1 MVNADS
7 GAIVHEFNTGVG
19 TLAAEAGLAQVAAY
33 AEPDGS
39 VRYAYG
45 GDLLGNLWRFD
56 LTAKGSP
63 TKIAQLRGP
72 GGDVQPVTTAP
83 ELVGVAGQRV
93 VVIGTGRLLDI
104 GDFGNAA
111 VQSIYAIADGAL
123 LSNART
129 SLVQQTYTRA
139 TDSLSDNPV
148 DWSSGRGWYLDL
160 PAGEQVNTRPTIAYG
175 GLAFVSNRNGGS
187 DCSASSW
194 LYVVDVLDGSRFAG
208 APGVASLI
216 SDVSNSSGVTA
227 LLTTGQKIIG
237 SGQNADGAPW
247 NREITAGV
255 PIDPSKN
262 AWREV
267 RR

>member
-1 MVNADS
+1 
-7 GAIVHEFNTGVG
+7 
-19 TLAAEAGLAQVAAY
+19 
-33 AEPDGS
+33 
-39 VRYAYG
+39 
-45 GDLLGNLWRFD
+45 
-56 LTAKGSP
+56 
-63 TKIAQLRGP
+63 
-72 GGDVQPVTTAP
+72 
-83 ELVGVAGQRV
+83 
-93 VVIGTGRLLDI
+93 
-104 GDFGNAA
+104 
-111 VQSIYAIADGAL
+111 L